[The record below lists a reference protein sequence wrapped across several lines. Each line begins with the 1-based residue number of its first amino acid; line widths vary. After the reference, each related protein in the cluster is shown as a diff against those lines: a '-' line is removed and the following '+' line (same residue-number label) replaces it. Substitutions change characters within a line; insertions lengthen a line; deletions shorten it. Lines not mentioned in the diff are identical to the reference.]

1 MKTAF
6 GNLLADL
13 KDYPLLSAEEE
24 KELARKTVA
33 GDVEAREKFINSN
46 IRLVISIAKKYSNR
60 HLTINDLV
68 NEGVTGLIKA
78 VDTFNPELGY
88 RFSTYAS
95 YWIKQ
100 AIGAAITEQG
110 KNIRVPAHIYQQLRK
125 LRQVEEELSKE
136 GNTPTD
142 EEIAE
147 ALKITPEK
155 YNQLLQYRNDTVS
168 LSTPLGDDSEDT
180 LADLQADTH
189 RDNPEQIAVKSGN
202 AEAVLRL
209 LEDLPERTRTIIKMR
224 YGIAGTNDPVEF
236 RTPHTLEEVGAYLG
250 ITRERVRQIEK
261 QTLLQLKTSWNG
273 LF

>member
-6 GNLLADL
+6 GYLLADL
-13 KDYPLLSAEEE
+13 KNYPLLTAEEE
-24 KELARKTVA
+24 LELAKKIVD
-33 GDVEAREKFINSN
+33 GDEMAREKFINSN

-68 NEGVTGLIKA
+68 NEGVNGLIKA

-100 AIGAAITEQG
+100 AIGSAIAEQG

-125 LRQVEEELSKE
+125 LRQAEEELSK
-136 GNTPTD
+136 GGHTPTD
-142 EEIAE
+142 EELAK
-147 ALKITPEK
+147 ALGITVQK
-155 YNQLLQYRNDTVS
+155 YAQLVQYRNDTIS

-180 LADLQADTH
+180 LEDLQADYGNE
-189 RDNPEQIAVKSGN
+189 NPEEIAVRLSN
-202 AEAVLRL
+202 AKLIVKL
-209 LEDLPERTRTIIKMR
+209 LEELPERTCTIMKMR
-224 YGIAGTNDPVEF
+224 YGIAGENDPEEF
-236 RTPHTLEEVGAYLG
+236 RKPHTLEEVGSYLG

-261 QTLLQLKTSWNG
+261 QTLLQLKTNWRG
-273 LF
+273 KF